1 MNKKWFEHIVDFITG
16 HPLFKWL
23 TNWTKTTT
31 LPGFDGIPIYDIS
44 AFIYNE
50 IRRNKLPIR
59 SQSIAFSFMLA
70 LFPSIIFLFSLLPY
84 IPIANL
90 DAAILYF
97 VEDLL
102 PENAYSLFAATISDL
117 VNIPRGGVLSLGFI
131 LAIWFSSSGVYSMMH
146 TFQKLHPSTFV
157 PRSVVRSRIVAF
169 QILLV
174 LFVLLIASFVLVIFG
189 GKIIT
194 YGFNWLDAG
203 RFAYTGVTMLRWLV
217 ILMLFYSAISI
228 IYRLGPST
236 KRKFPF
242 FSVGATVATL
252 LCILTSV
259 GFSFF
264 VNEFGRYNQIYGSLG
279 TLIVVMVWLNLN
291 SLILLMGFE
300 LNAAIAVKRDLKEWE
315 EEKVEDEV

>member
-1 MNKKWFEHIVDFITG
+1 VNKKWFEHIVDFITG

-194 YGFNWLDAG
+194 YGFDWLDAG
-203 RFAYTGVTMLRWLV
+203 RFAYTGVTVLRWLV

-242 FSVGATVATL
+242 FSVGATVAAL

-300 LNAAIAVKRDLKEWE
+300 LNAAIAVKRDLKE
-315 EEKVEDEV
+315 